1 MKKFLYVFVALVISV
16 FCFSACTP
24 KTPPKEYVDLN
35 GNGKIDDWE
44 KDFVRVAPSTTYEA
58 PGRTLKKI
66 STVDDLLKLQLG
78 ESNEN
83 QLVNNNKQDTS
94 SSTSDMEDSGA
105 SNAEPADSSYKTGRT
120 KDDYYVLQCDIDLG
134 GEEIYP
140 LDLGEAT
147 LFGNGYTISNFK
159 LKPTIIV
166 YPTALNNEDTTSLRS
181 YASLFANGTLVRD
194 LNIHTFRLDYAKHP
208 IGVSNSDNY
217 KYTNE
222 KFSSLSLFC
231 GTKTID
237 NVNVRGLIN
246 VTRAGENSSDN
257 NGSMSFAVFSAGYT
271 ITDTSIK
278 SNVSGMTL
286 QYVKNRTIDI
296 KNSSFEGEISVVENA
311 NPENDEFDILSV
323 VKDINE
329 YGQTISNMDIKA
341 YKVDIKSKRH
351 TVFGGISAINHGLIS
366 HCELTGNNKTGDDK
380 IDSIYSI
387 QNNAYKIDKLQQM
400 HVGTLVG
407 ESKYSTNSNNDANS
421 KYAKFLY
428 GENQGEAQIR
438 YTHSDVLLSVDGK
451 YYNDPS
457 SESHVDQVC
466 NDWTVGGLVGDAQGG
481 YYDYNIVDNQ
491 INTTSTSNLVV
502 GGMFGYADRVVAKNN
517 IGRADINVNYA
528 SRGVGG
534 GNLSGN
540 SYISSFAG
548 IFTNGYYGNCIAN
561 TNITIQNSYN
571 CNIGLFGQ
579 VREIDTT
586 EKNYNAQC
594 FPSLNTVTHVGDITA
609 NTNAVSGNN
618 RNTTNTSYNVT
629 DISIAR
635 FNIQNG
641 IYKYTQDLLGF
652 TQIVNDISLNAN
664 LTKINDTD
672 GTNGGKIGEDN
683 KTYQDPLIKQNSTF
697 SGHYNFNTN
706 ALTYDGTDYTY
717 DPAHFDIYKIG
728 FVKPTKVTSVYDEK
742 HNFGS
747 TGEQITYRID
757 VPVGYDPED
766 TSSEAVSLYSSL
778 SNVIST
784 VLRDHANT
792 FEKSD
797 YQYVNIVFTS
807 DYISAVLQDYKK
819 TKEAYDQSTKTSTGG
834 TTTEPSQSSTLEKGS
849 EENKLISLEPENMDK
864 FIYALGVE
872 NNQNDSWVQ
881 YAFLFA
887 LNDMNYANTNIFDDY
902 STSTVTKSEKAI
914 YSWYENGTLYNKNEF
929 KPMENKGEELDILYR
944 IITNIE
950 NFDINKIGTSEGG
963 TQSITG
969 KYSCAMSLIFAFANS
984 QSGQTV

>member
-1 MKKFLYVFVALVISV
+1 MKKILYVFVALVISV
-16 FCFSACTP
+16 FYFSACTP
-24 KTPPKEYVDLN
+24 KTPQKEYVDLN
-35 GNGKIDDWE
+35 GNGKIDEWE
-44 KDFVRVAPSTTYEA
+44 KDFVRVAPSTSYEF

-66 STVDDLLKLQLG
+66 STVADLLKLQTG
-78 ESNEN
+78 ESNED
-83 QLVNNNKQDTS
+83 QLVNS
-94 SSTSDMEDSGA
+94 SSGGTTGSSTASSATESEGA
-105 SNAEPADSSYKTGRT
+105 SNAEPADTSYKTGRT

-166 YPTALNNEDTTSLRS
+166 YPNALTDADTTSVRS

-208 IGVSNSDNY
+208 IGESNSDNY

-271 ITDTSIK
+271 ITDTTIQSTTQNITK
-278 SNVSGMTL
+278 TH
-286 QYVKNRTIDI
+286 VKNRTIDI

-311 NPENDEFDILSV
+311 NPAKDEYDILSV

-380 IDSIYSI
+380 VDSIYSI
-387 QNNAYKIDKLQQM
+387 QNNASIIDTLQQM
-400 HVGTLVG
+400 HVGTSVG
-407 ESKYSTNSNNDANS
+407 ESKYDNS
-421 KYAKFLY
+421 KYAGFLN
-428 GENQGEAQIR
+428 ENNQGEAQIR

-451 YYNDPS
+451 YYNDPL

-502 GGMFGYADRVVAKNN
+502 GGMFGTADRVVAKNN
-517 IGRADINVNYA
+517 IGRANINVNYV
-528 SRGVGG
+528 SSGVARVDLK
-534 GNLSGN
+534 GNG
-540 SYISSFAG
+540 YISSFAG

-579 VREIDTT
+579 VRNMDNA
-586 EKNYNAQC
+586 KNYNAQC

-609 NTNAVSGNN
+609 NTDAVSKNN
-618 RNTTNTSYNVT
+618 RNTTSIDYNVT

-635 FNIQNG
+635 FNNTD
-641 IYKYTQDLLGF
+641 KYTQNLLGH
-652 TQIVNDISLNAN
+652 TQIVNDISLNAS
-664 LTKINDTD
+664 LTQIKDTD
-672 GTNGGKIGEDN
+672 GTNDGPIGGDK

-706 ALTYDGTDYTY
+706 SLTYNGADYTY

-747 TGEQITYRID
+747 TGDQITYRID

-819 TKEAYDQSTKTSTGG
+819 TEKAYEESTKTSTGG
-834 TTTEPSQSSTLEKGS
+834 TTTEPSQSSTPEKGS

-864 FIYALGVE
+864 FIYALGE

-887 LNDMNYANTNIFDDY
+887 LSEMNYANTNIFDDY
-902 STSTVTKSEKAI
+902 STSPVTKSEKAI
-914 YSWYENGTLYNKNEF
+914 YSWYTNKKENENAKLYYSKNEF

-950 NFDINKIGTSEGG
+950 NFDINNIGTTEGG
-963 TQSITG
+963 TQSIKG

-984 QSGQTV
+984 QNG

>member
-1 MKKFLYVFVALVISV
+1 MKKILYVFVALVISV

-35 GNGKIDDWE
+35 GNGKIDEWE
-44 KDFVRVAPSTTYEA
+44 KDFVRVAPSTSYEF

-66 STVDDLLKLQLG
+66 STVADLLKLQTG
-78 ESNEN
+78 ESNKD
-83 QLVNNNKQDTS
+83 QLVNS
-94 SSTSDMEDSGA
+94 SSGGTTGSSTASSATESEDA
-105 SNAEPADSSYKTGRT
+105 SNAEPTDTSYKTGRT

-166 YPTALNNEDTTSLRS
+166 YPNALTDEDTTSLRS

-208 IGVSNSDNY
+208 IGESNSDNY

-278 SNVSGMTL
+278 SSTPNTEKTH
-286 QYVKNRTIDI
+286 VKNRTIDI
-296 KNSSFEGEISVVENA
+296 KNSSFEGEISVVENS
-311 NPENDEFDILSV
+311 NPAKDEYDILSV

-351 TVFGGISAINHGLIS
+351 TVFGGISAINYGLIS

-380 IDSIYSI
+380 VDSIYSI

-407 ESKYSTNSNNDANS
+407 ESKYSASS
-421 KYAKFLY
+421 KYAGFLN
-428 GENQGEAQIR
+428 EKNQGEAQIR

-451 YYNDPS
+451 FYNDPL

-502 GGMFGYADRVVAKNN
+502 GGMFGTADRVVAKNN
-517 IGRADINVNYA
+517 IGRADINVNNA
-528 SRGVGG
+528 SRGVAGG
-534 GNLSGN
+534 ELSGN

-561 TNITIQNSYN
+561 TNITIQNSYK

-579 VREIDTT
+579 VRSIDSS
-586 EKNYNAQC
+586 KNYDAKY
-594 FPSLNTVTHVGDITA
+594 FPSINTVTHVGDITA
-609 NTNAVSGNN
+609 NTNAVSVNN
-618 RNTTNTSYNVT
+618 RKTTNEGYNVT

-635 FNIQNG
+635 FNNTD
-641 IYKYTQDLLGF
+641 KYTQNLLGS

-672 GTNGGKIGEDN
+672 GTNDGPIGDDD

-706 ALTYDGTDYTY
+706 SLTYNGADYTY

-757 VPVGYDPED
+757 VPVGYDPND

-807 DYISAVLQDYKK
+807 DYISAVLQDYNK
-819 TKEAYDQSTKTSTGG
+819 TKEAYDKSIKTSTGG

-864 FIYALGVE
+864 FIYALNG
-872 NNQNDSWVQ
+872 NQNDSWVQ

-887 LNDMNYANTNIFDDY
+887 LSEMNYANTNIFDDY
-902 STSTVTKSEKAI
+902 STSTVTKSENAI
-914 YSWYENGTLYNKNEF
+914 YSWYNTDKDKDSKQYYNKNEF

-950 NFDINKIGTSEGG
+950 NFDITNIGTGEGG

-984 QSGQTV
+984 QNG

>member
-1 MKKFLYVFVALVISV
+1 MKKILYVFVALVISV

-35 GNGKIDDWE
+35 GNGKIDEWE
-44 KDFVRVAPSTTYEA
+44 KDFVRVAPSTSYEA

-66 STVDDLLKLQLG
+66 STVADLLKLQTG
-78 ESNEN
+78 ETNED
-83 QLVNNNKQDTS
+83 QLVNNSSGSTTG
-94 SSTSDMEDSGA
+94 SSTASSASGSEGA

-166 YPTALNNEDTTSLRS
+166 YPNALTNEDTTSLRS

-194 LNIHTFRLDYAKHP
+194 LNIHTFRLDYVKRP
-208 IGVSNSDNY
+208 IGASNSDNNA
-217 KYTNE
+217 YTNG

-271 ITDTSIK
+271 ITDTSIN
-278 SNVSGMTL
+278 SNVSGTTL
-286 QYVKNRTIDI
+286 KHVKNRTIDI
-296 KNSSFEGEISVVENA
+296 KNSSFEGEISVVENS
-311 NPENDEFDILSV
+311 NPEKDEYDILSV

-366 HCELTGNNKTGDDK
+366 HCELIGNNKTGDDK
-380 IDSIYSI
+380 VDSIYSI

-407 ESKYSTNSNNDANS
+407 ESKYGANS
-421 KYAKFLY
+421 KYDGFLN
-428 GENQGEAQIR
+428 EKNQGEAQIR

-451 YYNDPS
+451 FYNDPS

-502 GGMFGYADRVVAKNN
+502 GGMFGTADRVIAKNN
-517 IGRADINVNYA
+517 IGRADINVNNA
-528 SRGVGG
+528 SRGIAGG
-534 GNLSGN
+534 ELSGN

-579 VREIDTT
+579 VRSMDSS
-586 EKNYNAQC
+586 KNYDAKY
-594 FPSLNTVTHVGDITA
+594 FPSLNTVTHVGDVTA

-618 RNTTNTSYNVT
+618 RNTTNTGYNVT

-635 FNIQNG
+635 FNNAD
-641 IYKYTQDLLGF
+641 KYTQNLLGF

-672 GTNGGKIGEDN
+672 GTNGGKIGDDD

-706 ALTYDGTDYTY
+706 VLTYNGADYTY

-784 VLRDHANT
+784 VLRNHANT

-807 DYISAVLQDYKK
+807 DYISAVLQDYNK
-819 TKEAYDQSTKTSTGG
+819 TKKAYDASKNTSTGG
-834 TTTEPSQSSTLEKGS
+834 TTTEPSQSSTPEKGS

-864 FIYALGVE
+864 FIYALNGD
-872 NNQNDSWVQ
+872 QNDSWVQ

-887 LNDMNYANTNIFDDY
+887 LSEMNYANTNIFDDY
-902 STSTVTKSEKAI
+902 STSSVTKSENSI
-914 YSWYENGTLYNKNEF
+914 YSWYENGMQYNKNEF

-950 NFDINKIGTSEGG
+950 NFDITNIGTGEGG

-984 QSGQTV
+984 QNG

>member
-1 MKKFLYVFVALVISV
+1 MKKILYVFVALVISV

-35 GNGKIDDWE
+35 GNGKIDEWE
-44 KDFVRVAPSTTYEA
+44 KDFVRVAPSTSYEA

-66 STVDDLLKLQLG
+66 STVADLLKLQTG
-78 ESNEN
+78 ESNED
-83 QLVNNNKQDTS
+83 QLVNS
-94 SSTSDMEDSGA
+94 SSGSTTDSSTASSASGSEGA
-105 SNAEPADSSYKTGRT
+105 SNAEPTDTSYKTGRT

-166 YPTALNNEDTTSLRS
+166 YPNALTNEDTTSLRS

-208 IGVSNSDNY
+208 IGASNSDNY
-217 KYTNE
+217 AYTNE

-257 NGSMSFAVFSAGYT
+257 NGSMAFAVFSAGYT
-271 ITDTSIK
+271 ITDTTIQSTTQNITK
-278 SNVSGMTL
+278 TH
-286 QYVKNRTIDI
+286 VKNRTIDI

-311 NPENDEFDILSV
+311 NPENDEYDILSV

-380 IDSIYSI
+380 VDSIYSI
-387 QNNAYKIDKLQQM
+387 QNNASIINQLQQM

-421 KYAKFLY
+421 KYAGFLI
-428 GENQGEAQIR
+428 EKNQGEAQIR

-451 YYNDPS
+451 YYNDPL

-491 INTTSTSNLVV
+491 INTTSTSDLVV
-502 GGMFGYADRVVAKNN
+502 GGMFGTADRVVAKNN
-517 IGRADINVNYA
+517 IGRADINVNNA
-528 SRGVGG
+528 SRGVAGG
-534 GNLSGN
+534 ELSGN

-579 VREIDTT
+579 VRSMDSS
-586 EKNYNAQC
+586 KNYDAKY

-618 RNTTNTSYNVT
+618 RKTVDVGYNVT

-635 FNIQNG
+635 FNIQNET
-641 IYKYTQDLLGF
+641 YKYTQNLLGF

-672 GTNGGKIGEDN
+672 GTNGGKIGDDD

-706 ALTYDGTDYTY
+706 CLTYNGADYTY

-784 VLRDHANT
+784 VLRNHANT

-807 DYISAVLQDYKK
+807 DYISAVLQDYNK
-819 TKEAYDQSTKTSTGG
+819 TKKAYDASKNTSTGG
-834 TTTEPSQSSTLEKGS
+834 TTTEPSQSSTPEKGS

-864 FIYALGVE
+864 FIYALNGD
-872 NNQNDSWVQ
+872 QNDSWVQ

-887 LNDMNYANTNIFDDY
+887 LSEMNYANTNIFDDY
-902 STSTVTKSEKAI
+902 STSPVTKSENSI
-914 YSWYENGTLYNKNEF
+914 YSWYENGNQYNKNEF

-950 NFDINKIGTSEGG
+950 NFDITNIGTGEGG

-984 QSGQTV
+984 QNG